1 RDRTW
6 KIRAEM
12 QPGIKLSF
20 PFNLKIIT
28 PGNTRKYQDIVI
40 QHIFQAEIKVQ
51 AHPDPLS
58 ELNLI
63 NALK

>member
-1 RDRTW
+1 
-6 KIRAEM
+6 M
-12 QPGIKLSF
+12 QPEIKLSF

-40 QHIFQAEIKVQ
+40 QHISQAEIKVQ